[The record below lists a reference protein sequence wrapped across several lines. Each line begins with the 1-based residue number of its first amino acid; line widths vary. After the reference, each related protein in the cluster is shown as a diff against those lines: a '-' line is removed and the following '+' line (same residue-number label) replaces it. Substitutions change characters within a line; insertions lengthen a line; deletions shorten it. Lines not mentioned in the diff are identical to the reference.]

1 MFHSF
6 NIPLLTL
13 NSVSPPQPHDKWD
26 LTLDIFFSACS
37 RGNSEAEGALLHY
50 PHYNLGRELS
60 HIYQIPC
67 LRQGA
72 HCLNK
77 SNTATQGCGGG
88 RPGEAR
94 WWKI

>member
-1 MFHSF
+1 MTS
-6 NIPLLTL
+6 L
-13 NSVSPPQPHDKWD
+13 NQRC
-26 LTLDIFFSACS
+26 IFSACS
-37 RGNSEAEGALLHY
+37 HGISEAEGALLHY

-60 HIYQIPC
+60 RIYQIPC